1 MNFNI
6 AVREPTPSF
15 KGLSNAKTEKKKFF
29 FFFFFF
35 AYGN

>member
-15 KGLSNAKTEKKKFF
+15 KGLSNAKTEKKN
-29 FFFFFF
+29 FFFFF